1 MNQMR
6 TVRFKKPALLFGLL
20 SICFC
25 PTCHRAPPGE
35 NNQPSASQA
44 AATASAPAAAAPVPS
59 APESQLRSSC
69 AGKYQGQY
77 TVAPVKSNLTRKEGA
92 PEKWESDDGQAL
104 AGNGE
109 LTLEVDPQN
118 IITGSAKGALGQQTL
133 RGSCDA
139 NTLRAR
145 FDATGDSTDQ
155 IQNAFLVADLTGDQA
170 SGSLSAATGN
180 SLIRRTGTVTLRRAQ

>member
-1 MNQMR
+1 MNQTR
-6 TVRFKKPALLFGLL
+6 TARFKRAAAFLGLL

-25 PTCHRAPPGE
+25 PTCNRAKPSE
-35 NNQPSASQA
+35 NNSSAAASTSASVI
-44 AATASAPAAAAPVPS
+44 ATPVPS
-59 APESQLRSSC
+59 APESQPRSTC

-77 TVAPVKSNLTRKEGA
+77 AVAGVKSDLTRKEGA
-92 PEKWESDDGQAL
+92 PEKWESDDGHAL

-118 IITGSAKGALGQQTL
+118 NITGSAKGALGQQTL

-145 FDATGDSTDQ
+145 LDATSDSTEQ
-155 IQNAFLVADLTGDQA
+155 IQNAYLVADLAGDQA
-170 SGSLSAATGN
+170 SGTLSAATGN